1 MEAREQLRTAHEM
14 FTAMGMEAFAQRAA
28 PELLATGETARKRT
42 VETSSDLT
50 AQEAQIVRFVREGL
64 SNPEIAERL
73 FLSTR
78 TVEWHMGKIFGKLGI
93 TLAAPDS
100 PLTAS
105 HRRPGRCVAPV
116 NNG

>member
-1 MEAREQLRTAHEM
+1 
-14 FTAMGMEAFAQRAA
+14 
-28 PELLATGETARKRT
+28 
-42 VETSSDLT
+42 
-50 AQEAQIVRFVREGL
+50 VRFVREGM
-64 SNPEIAERL
+64 SNPEIAGRL

-93 TLAAPDS
+93 TSRRRDS

-116 NNG
+116 NPG